1 MAFQIL
7 LSKDAKRDIQAL
19 RVVDRRKVLDLLEIH
34 LRYEPKKE
42 SKSRIKRLRSMETP
56 QYRLRVDDIR
66 IFYDVTENDVEIIAV
81 IHKSA
86 AATWLAREGMPT
98 DDGEAQA
105 KNEEAG
111 NNEDD

>member
-1 MAFQIL
+1 VQHVHNQQLGWTSISDSL
-7 LSKDAKRDIQAL
+7 
-19 RVVDRRKVLDLLEIH
+19 
-34 LRYEPKKE
+34 
-42 SKSRIKRLRSMETP
+42 
-56 QYRLRVDDIR
+56 
-66 IFYDVTENDVEIIAV
+66 

-98 DDGEAQA
+98 DDGEAQD

>member
-1 MAFQIL
+1 
-7 LSKDAKRDIQAL
+7 
-19 RVVDRRKVLDLLEIH
+19 
-34 LRYEPKKE
+34 
-42 SKSRIKRLRSMETP
+42 
-56 QYRLRVDDIR
+56 
-66 IFYDVTENDVEIIAV
+66 VTENDVEIIAV

-98 DDGEAQA
+98 DDGEAQD

>member
-1 MAFQIL
+1 MACAMPSTRRRAPNSKRKRSSSDETL
-7 LSKDAKRDIQAL
+7 LRA
-19 RVVDRRKVLDLLEIH
+19 
-34 LRYEPKKE
+34 
-42 SKSRIKRLRSMETP
+42 
-56 QYRLRVDDIR
+56 DDIR

-105 KNEEAG
+105 KNEEAR